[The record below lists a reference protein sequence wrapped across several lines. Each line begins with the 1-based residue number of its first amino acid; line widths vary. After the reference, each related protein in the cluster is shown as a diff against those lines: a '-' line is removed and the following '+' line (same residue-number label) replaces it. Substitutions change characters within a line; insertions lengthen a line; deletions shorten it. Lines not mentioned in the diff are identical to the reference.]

1 MQVHPEGSTVRP
13 PAVAGLF
20 YPADPA
26 RLRAEVSELL
36 AGAEPAAPAGL
47 RSKALI
53 VPHAGYAYSG
63 AVAAAA
69 FAALGEE
76 TAQAIRRVVVI
87 GPSHHATFR
96 GIAAPTAEAF
106 ATPLGRVPVD
116 RESLSALAGL
126 RFVGLADE
134 PHAPEHAL
142 EVELPFLQLRLGA
155 FAAVPL
161 LVGDADP
168 QEVAEVLRRLW
179 GGPETLIVVSSD
191 LSHFHDHAT
200 ARRRDAA
207 TAAAIERGDWGG
219 LGPGDACGF
228 LAIAGLLVEGR
239 RRGLAARR
247 LALRNSG
254 DTAGGSRERVVGYGA
269 WTIEEAAR

>member
-1 MQVHPEGSTVRP
+1 LV
-13 PAVAGLF
+13 F
-20 YPADPA
+20 
-26 RLRAEVSELL
+26 
-36 AGAEPAAPAGL
+36 

-69 FAALGEE
+69 FARLGEKA
-76 TAQAIRRVVVI
+76 AQAIRRVVVI
-87 GPSHHATFR
+87 GPSHHAAFR

-116 RESLSALAGL
+116 REALSALAGL

-161 LVGDADP
+161 LVGGSARRCRRRSTRAGVSGGSCRSLREMPLRLGDEVPVGRVGDQTRRGKLLEGGHHLRRGGPHVGFEPAP
-168 QEVAEVLRRLW
+168 QPLPERILRRLRQPLEPPL
-179 GGPETLIVVSSD
+179 GVQEVV
-191 LSHFHDHAT
+191 L
-200 ARRRDAA
+200 
-207 TAAAIERGDWGG
+207 
-219 LGPGDACGF
+219 
-228 LAIAGLLVEGR
+228 
-239 RRGLAARR
+239 RGL
-247 LALRNSG
+247 
-254 DTAGGSRERVVGYGA
+254 ERQQ
-269 WTIEEAAR
+269 RPP